1 VTLKAGA
8 APKQETVM
16 IFRNPRGRVGVRSFL
31 AIAMGLAC
39 SATAL
44 AQGSDPV
51 RIGLIYSKQGPG
63 ASIGQF
69 LERGSELALEQAG
82 GKVLGRPVELVW
94 LDEPN
99 PQVSQQNMQKLVG
112 ENKVV
117 AVVGGNYSSS
127 ALAMMS
133 VANRAKIP
141 LILPGAAA
149 SEITGKDCS
158 RYTFRTQATVPVQI
172 AGVMPYLSQIGKKVY
187 FLTPSYAFGQD
198 ILRSARGRLKEN
210 GMSEVGVDEVP
221 VNTADYSSYILKI
234 RQAKPD
240 VVLGGLV
247 GGDFSNFLKQW
258 NEMGMKDKIPYVAVA
273 VTDTDFWDV
282 GAQASAGIY
291 VKPWYYNNP
300 KNTAAEQKF
309 TADFEKKYG
318 RPPSDKSWSGWIAMR
333 SLLES
338 INAAKST
345 DSKAIVTQLEKWKNT
360 DGAFPFYYRDW
371 DHQLVRPSVVVKV
384 KSKITDK
391 YDFFD
396 VVRDTSNTAAET
408 EKAFGDKQE
417 IGCNMPSL

>member
-1 VTLKAGA
+1 MKFCNSRA
-8 APKQETVM
+8 
-16 IFRNPRGRVGVRSFL
+16 RVGFRSLF
-31 AIAMGLAC
+31 AIATGLAF
-39 SATAL
+39 SVAAS
-44 AQGSDPV
+44 AQGNDPV

-69 LERGSELALEQAG
+69 LERGSEVAVQQAG
-82 GKVLGRPVELVW
+82 GKVLGRPIELVW
-94 LDEPN
+94 LDEAN
-99 PQVSQQNMQKLVG
+99 PQVAQQNMQKLIE

-133 VANRAKIP
+133 VANREKIP

-149 SEITGKDCS
+149 SEITGKECS

-172 AGVMPYLSQIGKKVY
+172 AGLMPYLSQSGKKVY
-187 FLTPSYAFGQD
+187 FVTPSYAFGQD
-198 ILRSARGRLKEN
+198 ILRAARGELKQV
-210 GMSEVGVDEVP
+210 GMKEVGVDEVP
-221 VNTADYSSYILKI
+221 INTADYSSYILKI

-240 VVLGGLV
+240 AVLGGLV

-258 NEMGMKDKIPYVAVA
+258 NEMAMTGKIPYVAVA

-282 GAQASAGIY
+282 GPQASTGIF

-300 KNTAAEQKF
+300 KNPEVEKKF

-318 RPPSDKSWSGWIAMR
+318 QPPSDKGFSGWIAMR
-333 SLLES
+333 SLLDS

-345 DSKAIVTQLEKWKNT
+345 DPKAIVTQLEKWKDT
-360 DGAFPFYYRDW
+360 DGSLPVYYRPW
-371 DHQLVRPSVVVKV
+371 DHQLIRPSVVVKV

-391 YDFFD
+391 YDYFD
-396 VVRDTSNTAAET
+396 VMRDTSTTAADT
-408 EKAFGDKQE
+408 EKAFGNQQE
-417 IGCNMPSL
+417 IGCKMPAL

>member
-1 VTLKAGA
+1 
-8 APKQETVM
+8 M
-16 IFRNPRGRVGVRSFL
+16 IFRNPRGRVGVRSLF
-31 AIAMGLAC
+31 AIVMGLTC
-39 SATAL
+39 GVTAL
-44 AQGSDPV
+44 AQGTDPV

-69 LERGSELALEQAG
+69 LERGSEIALEQAG

-99 PQVSQQNMQKLVG
+99 PQVSQQNMQKLVD

-133 VANRAKIP
+133 VANRAKVP

-172 AGVMPYLSQIGKKVY
+172 GGVMPYLSQIGKKVY

-198 ILRSARGRLKEN
+198 ILRSARSRLKEN
-210 GMSEVGVDEVP
+210 GMTEVGVDEVP

-282 GAQASAGIY
+282 GPQASAGIY

-300 KNTAAEQKF
+300 KNTAAEKQF

-318 RPPSDKSWSGWIAMR
+318 RPPSDKAWSGWIAMR

-338 INAAKST
+338 INAAKAT
-345 DSKAIVTQLEKWKNT
+345 DSKSIVTQLEKWKNT
-360 DGAFPFYYRDW
+360 DGAFPFYFRDW
-371 DHQLVRPSVVVKV
+371 DHQLVRPSVVVRV

-396 VVRDTSNTAAET
+396 VVRDTSNSAADT
-408 EKAFGDKQE
+408 EKAFGDRQQV
-417 IGCNMPSL
+417 GCNMPPL

>member
-1 VTLKAGA
+1 
-8 APKQETVM
+8 M
-16 IFRNPRGRVGVRSFL
+16 NFRNPHGRVGYRSL
-31 AIAMGLAC
+31 IAFVTGLSF
-39 SATAL
+39 SAAAF
-44 AQGSDPV
+44 AQGNEPV

-69 LERGSELALEQAG
+69 LERGSEIALQEAG
-82 GKVLGRPVELVW
+82 GKVLGRPVEITW

-99 PQVSQQNMQKLVG
+99 PQVSQQNMQKLVD

-198 ILRSARGRLKEN
+198 ILRSARSRLKEN
-210 GMSEVGVDEVP
+210 GMTEVGVDEVP

-282 GAQASAGIY
+282 GQQASAGIY

-300 KNTAAEQKF
+300 KNTAAEKKF

-318 RPPSDKSWSGWIAMR
+318 QPPSDKGWSGWIAMR

-345 DSKAIVTQLEKWKNT
+345 DSKAIVTALENWKNT
-360 DGAFPFYYRDW
+360 DGPLPFYFRSW

-391 YDFFD
+391 YDYFD
-396 VVRDTSNTAAET
+396 VVKDTSSTAAET

-417 IGCNMPSL
+417 VGCNMPPL

>member
-1 VTLKAGA
+1 
-8 APKQETVM
+8 M
-16 IFRNPRGRVGVRSFL
+16 NFRNPRARVGHPSL
-31 AIAMGLAC
+31 IAFVTGLTL
-39 SATAL
+39 SAAAL

-51 RIGLIYSKQGPG
+51 KIGLIYSKQGPG

-99 PQVSQQNMQKLVG
+99 PQVSQQNMQKLIG

-172 AGVMPYLSQIGKKVY
+172 GGVMPYLSQIGKKVY

-198 ILRSARGRLKEN
+198 ILRAARGQLKAH
-210 GMSEVGVDEVP
+210 GMTEVGVDEVP

-258 NEMGMKDKIPYVAVA
+258 NEMGMKEKIPYVAVA

-282 GAQASAGIY
+282 GSQASAGIY

-300 KNTAAEQKF
+300 KNTQAEKQF
-309 TADFEKKYG
+309 TAEFEKKFG

-333 SLLES
+333 ALLES

-345 DSKAIVTQLEKWKNT
+345 DSKAIVTALEQWKDT
-360 DGAFPFYYRDW
+360 DGPLPFYFRSW

-384 KSKITDK
+384 KSNINGK
-391 YDFFD
+391 YDYFD
-396 VVRDTSNTAAET
+396 VVKDTSNTAADT

-417 IGCNMPSL
+417 VGCNMPPL